1 MESKN
6 QTLEEQKKMQLL
18 FSKLRSPIHYT
29 YIAQYI
35 LREDKEETLSIL
47 SKMEKMGIVEE
58 SKYAKGYFVNS
69 TGPSGPSAGIDF
81 NLLLSSTDSPKAQS
95 I

>member
-6 QTLEEQKKMQLL
+6 PTLEEQHKMQLL
-18 FSKLRSPIHYT
+18 FSKLRSPIHYS

-35 LREDKEETLSIL
+35 LRENKENTLSLL
-47 SKMEKMGIVEE
+47 SRMEEMGLVQE
-58 SKYAKGYFVNS
+58 SPHAKGYFVNA
-69 TGPSGPSAGIDF
+69 TGPSGPSS
-81 NLLLSSTDSPKAQS
+81 LSNFSLK